1 MRFSSLLLVLIATL
15 GGCQNALLLPNSAPD
30 EPAYIR
36 GTIVSRDD
44 RFEKQRS
51 AFVAA
56 EPTNP
61 EDRRRAHMLLEGSP
75 TLLWRDGRAASLAD
89 LRPGRV
95 VSVWVTG
102 PELRSYPRV
111 VSAHTIIIER

>member
-1 MRFSSLLLVLIATL
+1 MRFSILLLVLIATL
-15 GGCQNALLLPNSAPD
+15 GGCQNALLLPGSAPD
-30 EPAYIR
+30 EPAYIN

-44 RFEKQRS
+44 RFENQRS
-51 AFVAA
+51 ALVVA

-61 EDRRRAHMLLEGSP
+61 EDRRRAHVLLEGSP
-75 TLLWRDGRAASLAD
+75 TIRWRDRRAASLAD
-89 LRPGRV
+89 LRSGRV

-102 PELRSYPRV
+102 PELRSYPPI